1 MKTTIKILIL
11 DDQLESAQSLQGIL
25 RREYEVIIFVD
36 PYEALN
42 YLKLE
47 KVSLI
52 ISDQKMPKMSGVDFL
67 AEVRSIQPSSIRFL
81 VSGHLR
87 SQPFKEAIDND
98 DITHYF
104 EKTNFNHQPEISR
117 IIDSL
122 FSKKL

>member
-52 ISDQKMPKMSGVDFL
+52 ISDQKMPKMSGVDFWSFYL
-67 AEVRSIQPSSIRFL
+67 
-81 VSGHLR
+81 
-87 SQPFKEAIDND
+87 
-98 DITHYF
+98 
-104 EKTNFNHQPEISR
+104 
-117 IIDSL
+117 
-122 FSKKL
+122 